1 MWKTTG
7 MSIQEKIDFAFELVW
22 RYETGFIVFSK
33 ILQNHIFELWKE
45 YKDNGD
51 WSLQDKNKK
60 WFYIGQS
67 LLREYREDMNW
78 NSWQKVF
85 DVMKKSAD
93 IMETG
98 NEELE
103 MEFIDCLFFKMQI
116 SDVRD
121 KIQQFSCANNRYCIR
136 LV

>member
-1 MWKTTG
+1 
-7 MSIQEKIDFAFELVW
+7 
-22 RYETGFIVFSK
+22 
-33 ILQNHIFELWKE
+33 
-45 YKDNGD
+45 
-51 WSLQDKNKK
+51 
-60 WFYIGQS
+60 
-67 LLREYREDMNW
+67 MNW

-85 DVMKKSAD
+85 DVMKKSAV

-121 KIQQFSCANNRYCIR
+121 KIQQFSCVNNRYALRFIR

>member
-1 MWKTTG
+1 
-7 MSIQEKIDFAFELVW
+7 MSC
-22 RYETGFIVFSK
+22 G
-33 ILQNHIFELWKE
+33 KE

-85 DVMKKSAD
+85 DVMKKVL
-93 IMETG
+93 I
-98 NEELE
+98 
-103 MEFIDCLFFKMQI
+103 
-116 SDVRD
+116 
-121 KIQQFSCANNRYCIR
+121 
-136 LV
+136 